1 MKTITV
7 SKVLLLIAV
16 ILEVLA
22 ALSVRLGTVDVG
34 WLGMAF
40 LAAGLLVP

>member
-7 SKVLLLIAV
+7 SKVLLLVAV
-16 ILEVLA
+16 ILCVLQ
-22 ALSVRLGTVDVG
+22 ALGVALGHLQVG
-34 WLGMAF
+34 WMGMAF